1 MMWEMMMMLLQG
13 STDYIQQVKEKC
25 MLDLLYSSDVDDHLP
40 SARVLNTHH
49 TFKILP
55 KQYHNRKHVLGKNE
69 YCLGVICT
77 LLQLS

>member
-1 MMWEMMMMLLQG
+1 
-13 STDYIQQVKEKC
+13 

-55 KQYHNRKHVLGKNE
+55 KQYHNRKISINFKINGF
-69 YCLGVICT
+69 VIFDM
-77 LLQLS
+77 S